1 MTLTGAQFTLGTA
14 TAVQI
19 AASHHNPQRVTVHNQ
34 EHAESKFI
42 YLGGANVTAL
52 TGMHVDPEQ
61 TVSLILNPGEALY
74 ALGSHADLEVGVIR
88 QVT

>member
-1 MTLTGAQFTLGTA
+1 MTLTGAQFTIGTA

-42 YLGGANVTAL
+42 YLGGA
-52 TGMHVDPEQ
+52 
-61 TVSLILNPGEALY
+61 
-74 ALGSHADLEVGVIR
+74 